1 MKCKMQYI
9 YLLCL
14 FCALSSCSEDAF
26 RSYGE
31 GKGRLLLSGVKIE
44 MEAQTEVVTR
54 GSYNAPALS
63 DLTYKVTDIQ
73 TGEVVYD
80 QPGPLEYLILD
91 EGSYYLEAVYGAE
104 EIGIT
109 PYLYGKKEFVIVRA
123 QETALGEFP
132 VRLNSAIV
140 HPAMADDL
148 LKHYEADYTLKLS
161 DGTTTVDIANNAD
174 LYVPAGKDYTLTF
187 SGMNKLG
194 EMKTNVWSLNNVAAS
209 TRYTVNCN
217 PDLPGF
223 KLPDNVVVEGDVW
236 SKYIYITT
244 QMTAV
249 DMISKPEMADKVL
262 ANIVY
267 EASSDDVNWIPAV
280 EENGRLVIKGL
291 TPSTNYRIR
300 SRFGEVVSVSTTE
313 PLMTESAQQLENGD
327 MEKWEN
333 GDKLASLYGALSA
346 LYSYKL
352 SGGWATRNDKTT
364 DGAQNSNQIALGGN
378 IPVLWRWCSTTVATS
393 DKSGDKGN
401 TAAEIST
408 LAFYNK
414 AVNGIWKQPSVY
426 KYIKGDG
433 TAYVGYL
440 FTGTFDKTTDRCALG
455 IPHTA
460 RPTSVSFDYKYI
472 PVANDKCIAYA
483 KLYNNNREEIATTV
497 NFTSARKDE
506 YLTQTLLF
514 DYSDKTGEKAAYIGV
529 YFQSGTDT
537 NIDNMS
543 QVEGGY
549 NASPWSN
556 DRVVGSVLK
565 IDNVVLNYE

>member
-31 GKGRLLLSGVKIE
+31 GKGRLLLGGVKIE

-104 EIGIT
+104 EIGTT

-217 PDLPGF
+217 PDLPSF

-236 SKYIYITT
+236 SKYIYITN
-244 QMTAV
+244 QMTAA

-327 MEKWEN
+327 MDAWEKVLKAKSYSGEDFYN
-333 GDKLASLYGALSA
+333 YYVGTQDKHI
-346 LYSYKL
+346 
-352 SGGWATRNDKTT
+352 WNTNNDVTL
-364 DGAQNSNQIALGGN
+364 DGATTHATNNAGTY
-378 IPVLWRWCSTTVATS
+378 WRWCAGTTPTS
-393 DKSGDKGN
+393 DAKSG

-408 LAFYNK
+408 LAFYTE
-414 AVNGIWKQPSVY
+414 P
-426 KYIKGDG
+426 IKGSNIIWGLTTRSNVHNWIKDKWG
-433 TAYVGYL
+433 KCSVGKLY
-440 FTGTFDKTTDRCALG
+440 TGTDQYGVAFAS
-455 IPHTA
+455 
-460 RPTSVSFDYKYI
+460 RPTSLSFDYKYV
-472 PVANDKCIAYA
+472 PVEGDNTEVLVVLYDINKQILASHSVILSQVNDSYQTEKITFVYKDINQKAGS
-483 KLYNNNREEIATTV
+483 LY
-497 NFTSARKDE
+497 
-506 YLTQTLLF
+506 L
-514 DYSDKTGEKAAYIGV
+514 
-529 YFQSGTDT
+529 YFQSGHSEDF
-537 NIDNMS
+537 NLMS

>member
-1 MKCKMQYI
+1 MKCKMRYI
-9 YLLCL
+9 YMLCL

-31 GKGRLLLSGVKIE
+31 GKGRLLLDGVKIE
-44 MEAQTEVVTR
+44 MEAQTEVATR

-63 DLTYKVTDIQ
+63 DLTYKVTNTQ

-80 QPGPLEYLILD
+80 QPGQLEYLILD
-91 EGSYYLEAVYGAE
+91 EGSYSLEAVYGVD
-104 EIGIT
+104 EIGTT
-109 PYLYGKKEFVIVRA
+109 PYLYGKKEFVIIRA
-123 QETALGEFP
+123 RETALGEFP
-132 VRLNSAIV
+132 VSLNSAIV
-140 HPAMADDL
+140 HPAMTDDL
-148 LKHYEADYTLKLS
+148 LRHYEAGYTLKLS

-174 LYVPAGKDYTLTF
+174 LYVPAGKDYNLTF
-187 SGMNKLG
+187 SGINKLG
-194 EMKTNVWSLNNVAAS
+194 ETKTNTWSLNGVAAS

-217 PDLPGF
+217 PDLPSF

-236 SKYIYITT
+236 SKYIYITN
-244 QMTAV
+244 QMTAA
-249 DMISKPEMADKVL
+249 DMNSKPEMADKVL

-327 MEKWEN
+327 MEKWDKVLKAKSYSGEDFYNYYVGTQDKHIWNTNNDVTLN
-333 GDKLASLYGALSA
+333 G
-346 LYSYKL
+346 
-352 SGGWATRNDKTT
+352 ATTHATNNVGTY
-364 DGAQNSNQIALGGN
+364 
-378 IPVLWRWCSTTVATS
+378 WRWCAGTTPTS
-393 DKSGDKGN
+393 DAKSG

-408 LAFYNK
+408 LAFYTE
-414 AVNGIWKQPSVY
+414 P
-426 KYIKGDG
+426 IKGNNVIWGLTTRSNVHNWIKDKWG
-433 TAYVGYL
+433 KCSVGKLY
-440 FTGTFDKTTDRCALG
+440 TGTDQYGVAFAS
-455 IPHTA
+455 
-460 RPTSVSFDYKYI
+460 RPTSLSFDYKYV
-472 PVANDKCIAYA
+472 PVEGDNTEVLVV
-483 KLYNNNREEIATTV
+483 LYDNNKQILASHSVILSQV
-497 NFTSARKDE
+497 NNSYQTEKITFVYKDINQKAGSL
-506 YLTQTLLF
+506 YL
-514 DYSDKTGEKAAYIGV
+514 
-529 YFQSGTDT
+529 YFQSGHSEDF
-537 NIDNMS
+537 NLMS

>member
-31 GKGRLLLSGVKIE
+31 GKGHLLLDGVKIE
-44 MEAQTEVVTR
+44 MEAQTEVATR

-63 DLTYKVTDIQ
+63 DLTYKVTNTQ

-80 QPGPLEYLILD
+80 QPGQLEYLILD
-91 EGSYYLEAVYGAE
+91 EGSYYLEADYGAE
-104 EIGIT
+104 EIGTT

-132 VRLNSAIV
+132 VRLNSAII

-161 DGTTTVDIANNAD
+161 DGITTVDIANNAD

-217 PDLPGF
+217 PDLPSF

-236 SKYIYITT
+236 SKYIYITN
-244 QMTAV
+244 QMTAA

-327 MEKWEN
+327 MDAWEDKEVRGAFN
-333 GDKLASLYGALSA
+333 GTIYDYYLGTEQQHIWNTNNAESLNGAT
-346 LYSYKL
+346 
-352 SGGWATRNDKTT
+352 SGGGIIVFWRWHATT
-364 DGAQNSNQIALGGN
+364 
-378 IPVLWRWCSTTVATS
+378 IPVSDDTSTGTG
-393 DKSGDKGN
+393 K
-401 TAAEIST
+401 AAEIST
-408 LAFYNK
+408 LAFYK
-414 AVNGIWKQPSVY
+414 DEVGGIYVGGIKRSKIISNWLLYTSNSARVCFGQLYTGTDLYGTAHNSRPISMSFYCKYSPINNDHATAEVILYDEKKNQIGSGSMTLNDNISVY
-426 KYIKGDG
+426 TKKNIII
-433 TAYVGYL
+433 T
-440 FTGTFDKTTDRCALG
+440 
-455 IPHTA
+455 
-460 RPTSVSFDYKYI
+460 
-472 PVANDKCIAYA
+472 
-483 KLYNNNREEIATTV
+483 
-497 NFTSARKDE
+497 
-506 YLTQTLLF
+506 
-514 DYSDKTGEKAAYIGV
+514 YSDSVKKVAFIRIF
-529 YFQSGTDT
+529 FQSGYVSDVSS
-537 NIDNMS
+537 MKLS
-543 QVEGGY
+543 EGSY
-549 NASPWSN
+549 NGSPYPK

>member
-31 GKGRLLLSGVKIE
+31 GKGRLLLGGVKIE

-104 EIGIT
+104 EIGTT

-217 PDLPGF
+217 PDLPSF

-327 MEKWEN
+327 MDAWEKVLKAKSYSGEDFYN
-333 GDKLASLYGALSA
+333 YYVGTQDKHI
-346 LYSYKL
+346 
-352 SGGWATRNDKTT
+352 WNTNNDVTL
-364 DGAQNSNQIALGGN
+364 DGATTHATNNAGTY
-378 IPVLWRWCSTTVATS
+378 WRWCAGTTPTS
-393 DKSGDKGN
+393 DAKSG

-408 LAFYNK
+408 LAFYTE
-414 AVNGIWKQPSVY
+414 P
-426 KYIKGDG
+426 IKGSNIIWGLTTRSNVHNWIKDKWG
-433 TAYVGYL
+433 KCSVGKLY
-440 FTGTFDKTTDRCALG
+440 TGTDQYGVAFAS
-455 IPHTA
+455 
-460 RPTSVSFDYKYI
+460 RPTSLSFDYKYV
-472 PVANDKCIAYA
+472 PVEGDNTEVLVVLYDINKQILASHSVILSQVNDSYQTEKITFVYKDINQKAGS
-483 KLYNNNREEIATTV
+483 LY
-497 NFTSARKDE
+497 
-506 YLTQTLLF
+506 L
-514 DYSDKTGEKAAYIGV
+514 
-529 YFQSGTDT
+529 YFQSGHSEDF
-537 NIDNMS
+537 NLMS

>member
-9 YLLCL
+9 YLLYL

-31 GKGRLLLSGVKIE
+31 GKGHLLLDGVKIE
-44 MEAQTEVVTR
+44 MEAQTEVATR

-63 DLTYKVTDIQ
+63 DLTYKVTNTQ

-80 QPGPLEYLILD
+80 QPGQLEYLILD
-91 EGSYYLEAVYGAE
+91 EGSYYLEADYGAE
-104 EIGIT
+104 EIGTT

-132 VRLNSAIV
+132 VRLNSAII

-161 DGTTTVDIANNAD
+161 DGITTVDIANNAD

-217 PDLPGF
+217 PDLPSF

-236 SKYIYITT
+236 SKYIYITN
-244 QMTAV
+244 QMTAA

-327 MEKWEN
+327 MEKWDKVLKAKSYSGEDFYNYYVGTQDKHIWNTNNDVTLN
-333 GDKLASLYGALSA
+333 G
-346 LYSYKL
+346 
-352 SGGWATRNDKTT
+352 ATTHATNNVGTY
-364 DGAQNSNQIALGGN
+364 
-378 IPVLWRWCSTTVATS
+378 WRWCAGTTPTS
-393 DKSGDKGN
+393 DAKSG

-408 LAFYNK
+408 LAFYTE
-414 AVNGIWKQPSVY
+414 P
-426 KYIKGDG
+426 IKGNNVIWGLTTRSNVHNWIKDKWG
-433 TAYVGYL
+433 KCSVGKLY
-440 FTGTFDKTTDRCALG
+440 TGTDQYGVAFAS
-455 IPHTA
+455 
-460 RPTSVSFDYKYI
+460 RPTSLSFDYKYV
-472 PVANDKCIAYA
+472 PVEGDNTEVLVV
-483 KLYNNNREEIATTV
+483 LYDNNKQILASHSVILSQV
-497 NFTSARKDE
+497 NNSYQTEKITFVYKDINQKAGSL
-506 YLTQTLLF
+506 YL
-514 DYSDKTGEKAAYIGV
+514 
-529 YFQSGTDT
+529 YFQSGHSEDF
-537 NIDNMS
+537 NLMS

>member
-31 GKGRLLLSGVKIE
+31 GKGRLLLGGVKIE

-80 QPGPLEYLILD
+80 QPGLLEYLILD

-104 EIGIT
+104 EIGTT

-236 SKYIYITT
+236 SKYIYITN
-244 QMTAV
+244 QMTAA

-327 MEKWEN
+327 MDAWEKVLKAKSYSGEDFYN
-333 GDKLASLYGALSA
+333 YYVGTQDKHI
-346 LYSYKL
+346 
-352 SGGWATRNDKTT
+352 WNTNNDVTL
-364 DGAQNSNQIALGGN
+364 DGATTHATNNAGTY
-378 IPVLWRWCSTTVATS
+378 WRWCAGTTPTS
-393 DKSGDKGN
+393 DAKSG

-408 LAFYNK
+408 LAFYTE
-414 AVNGIWKQPSVY
+414 P
-426 KYIKGDG
+426 IKGSNIIWGLTTRSNVHNWIKDKWG
-433 TAYVGYL
+433 KCSVGKLY
-440 FTGTFDKTTDRCALG
+440 TGTDQYGVAFAS
-455 IPHTA
+455 
-460 RPTSVSFDYKYI
+460 RPTSLSFDYKYV
-472 PVANDKCIAYA
+472 PVEGDNTEVLVVLYDINKQILASHSVILSQVNDSYQTEKITFVYKDINQKAGS
-483 KLYNNNREEIATTV
+483 LY
-497 NFTSARKDE
+497 
-506 YLTQTLLF
+506 L
-514 DYSDKTGEKAAYIGV
+514 
-529 YFQSGTDT
+529 YFQSGHSEDF
-537 NIDNMS
+537 NLMS

>member
-31 GKGRLLLSGVKIE
+31 GKGHLLLDGVKIE
-44 MEAQTEVVTR
+44 MEAQTEVATR

-63 DLTYKVTDIQ
+63 DLTYKVTNTQ

-80 QPGPLEYLILD
+80 QPGQLEYLILD
-91 EGSYYLEAVYGAE
+91 EGSYYLEADYGAE
-104 EIGIT
+104 EIGTT

-132 VRLNSAIV
+132 VRLNSAII

-161 DGTTTVDIANNAD
+161 DGITTADIANNAD

-217 PDLPGF
+217 PDLPSF

-236 SKYIYITT
+236 SKYIYITN
-244 QMTAV
+244 QMTAA

-327 MEKWEN
+327 MEKWDKVLKAKSYSGEDFYNYYVGTQDKHIWNTNNDVTLN
-333 GDKLASLYGALSA
+333 G
-346 LYSYKL
+346 
-352 SGGWATRNDKTT
+352 ATTHATNNVGTY
-364 DGAQNSNQIALGGN
+364 
-378 IPVLWRWCSTTVATS
+378 WRWCAGTTPTS
-393 DKSGDKGN
+393 DAKSG

-408 LAFYNK
+408 LAFYTE
-414 AVNGIWKQPSVY
+414 P
-426 KYIKGDG
+426 IKGNNVIWGLTTRSNVHNWIKDKWG
-433 TAYVGYL
+433 KCSVGKLY
-440 FTGTFDKTTDRCALG
+440 TGTDQYGVAFAS
-455 IPHTA
+455 
-460 RPTSVSFDYKYI
+460 RPTSLSFDYKYV
-472 PVANDKCIAYA
+472 PVEGDNTEVLVV
-483 KLYNNNREEIATTV
+483 LYDNNKQILASHSVILSQV
-497 NFTSARKDE
+497 NNSYQTEKITFVYKDINQKAGSL
-506 YLTQTLLF
+506 YL
-514 DYSDKTGEKAAYIGV
+514 
-529 YFQSGTDT
+529 YFQSGHSEDF
-537 NIDNMS
+537 NLMS

>member
-31 GKGRLLLSGVKIE
+31 GKGRLLLGGVKIE

-63 DLTYKVTDIQ
+63 DLTYKVTNTQ

-104 EIGIT
+104 EIGTT

-217 PDLPGF
+217 PDLPSF

-236 SKYIYITT
+236 SKYIYITN
-244 QMTAV
+244 QMTAA

-327 MEKWEN
+327 MEKGTNTNVKSGN
-333 GDKLASLYGALSA
+333 G
-346 LYSYKL
+346 SYAPNIYRYDID
-352 SGGWATRNDKTT
+352 SWSTRNAKTI
-364 DGAQNSNQIALGGN
+364 DGCSTATNTTFGGGFC
-378 IPVLWRWCSTTVATS
+378 VWWRWCSGTVAVEN
-393 DKSGDKGN
+393 DGGK
-401 TAAEIST
+401 AAEIST
-408 LAFYNK
+408 LALYKK
-414 AVNGIWKQPSVY
+414 AVKTGIGWSRDDVYNYTRDNGAV
-426 KYIKGDG
+426 
-433 TAYVGYL
+433 YVGYL
-440 FTGTFDKTTDRCALG
+440 FTGSYDVSADKCTLG
-455 IPHTA
+455 IAHDA
-460 RPTSVSFDYKYI
+460 RPKSLVFGYKYI
-472 PVANDKCIAYA
+472 PVSSGDNCLAYA
-483 KLYNNNREEIATTV
+483 KIYDSEKKEIASTIRFESSGQEV
-497 NFTSARKDE
+497 YVPRKELEFNYTDI
-506 YLTQTLLF
+506 YA
-514 DYSDKTGEKAAYIGV
+514 KAAYITV
-529 YFQSGTDT
+529 FFQSGYDT
-537 NIDNMS
+537 NILNMHRVDGS
-543 QVEGGY
+543 K
-549 NASPWSN
+549 NSSPFGE
-556 DRVVGSVLK
+556 DRVVGSVLT
-565 IDNVVLNYE
+565 IDDVELVYE

>member
-31 GKGRLLLSGVKIE
+31 GKGRLLLGGVKIE

-63 DLTYKVTDIQ
+63 DLTYKVTDTQ

-104 EIGIT
+104 EIGTT

-217 PDLPGF
+217 PDLPSF

-236 SKYIYITT
+236 SKYIYITN
-244 QMTAV
+244 QMTAA

-327 MEKWEN
+327 MDAWEKVLKAKSYSGEDFYN
-333 GDKLASLYGALSA
+333 YYVGTQDKHI
-346 LYSYKL
+346 
-352 SGGWATRNDKTT
+352 WNTNNDVTL
-364 DGAQNSNQIALGGN
+364 DGATTHATNNAGTY
-378 IPVLWRWCSTTVATS
+378 WRWCAGTTPTS
-393 DKSGDKGN
+393 DAKSG

-408 LAFYNK
+408 LAFYTE
-414 AVNGIWKQPSVY
+414 P
-426 KYIKGDG
+426 IKGSNIIWGLTTRSNVHNWIKDKWG
-433 TAYVGYL
+433 KCSVGKLY
-440 FTGTFDKTTDRCALG
+440 TGTDQYGVAFAS
-455 IPHTA
+455 
-460 RPTSVSFDYKYI
+460 RPTSLSFDYKYV
-472 PVANDKCIAYA
+472 PVEGDNTEVLVVLYDINKQILASHSVILSQVNDSYQTEKITFVYKDINQKAGS
-483 KLYNNNREEIATTV
+483 LY
-497 NFTSARKDE
+497 
-506 YLTQTLLF
+506 L
-514 DYSDKTGEKAAYIGV
+514 
-529 YFQSGTDT
+529 YFQSGHSEDF
-537 NIDNMS
+537 NLMS